1 MIKPSLDDIGR
12 ILPQQGNEAAEAQK
26 IARFID
32 RIAAGR
38 VLGEEERAGLA
49 ADAHRRLAMQADNV
63 AHVAECLVIS
73 NDDGLESL
81 EKQVDAVWS
90 KLREQKR

>member
-1 MIKPSLDDIGR
+1 MGKHFNHLS
-12 ILPQQGNEAAEAQK
+12 K
-26 IARFID
+26 
-32 RIAAGR
+32 
-38 VLGEEERAGLA
+38 EERAGLE
-49 ADAHRRLAMQADNV
+49 ADARRRLAMQAENA
-63 AHVAECLVIS
+63 AHAAECLVIS